1 MLMLVVL
8 HSTLG
13 LEYIFGM
20 QNTISLH
27 YYYVFAC
34 DVGGTADCLNGGVMT
49 RDVLFKDLP
58 PRSLLGSIF
67 THENG
72 HIRSSNGIQLSLY
85 SLR

>member
-1 MLMLVVL
+1 MCWSYIL

-13 LEYIFGM
+13 LKCIFGM
-20 QNTISLH
+20 QNTSSLY
-27 YYYVFAC
+27 YYYVYAC
-34 DVGGTADCLNGGVMT
+34 DVGGTTMCRNGGVMT

-72 HIRSSNGIQLSLY
+72 HIRTSNGIQLSLY